1 MPCQNRTKV
10 SWPRSESSSSKLVS
24 AGWQAV
30 QRPQE
35 LGSGDRM
42 EQGNL
47 WEDAKARTQVQH
59 MYKVKI
65 AKAFCRGGSLRSTDE
80 TSVMEMEERE

>member
-1 MPCQNRTKV
+1 
-10 SWPRSESSSSKLVS
+10 
-24 AGWQAV
+24 
-30 QRPQE
+30 
-35 LGSGDRM
+35 M

-65 AKAFCRGGSLRSTDE
+65 AKAFHRDGSLRSTDE